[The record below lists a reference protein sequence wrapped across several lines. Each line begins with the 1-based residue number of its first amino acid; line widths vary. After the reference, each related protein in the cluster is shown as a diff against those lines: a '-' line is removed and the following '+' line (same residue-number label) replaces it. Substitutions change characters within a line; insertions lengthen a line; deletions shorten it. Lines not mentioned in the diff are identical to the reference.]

1 MMPALLIRMCSG
13 PCQPAV
19 NARTDSRSAT
29 SRRATWIASFP
40 VALRRSAATCSPAS
54 GRRTASVTS
63 APLAARARAV
73 STPMPEP
80 APVTIAR
87 LPDRSTPSITSEA
100 VLSRPNGVV
109 KSWDM

>member
-1 MMPALLIRMCSG
+1 
-13 PCQPAV
+13 
-19 NARTDSRSAT
+19 
-29 SRRATWIASFP
+29 
-40 VALRRSAATCSPAS
+40 
-54 GRRTASVTS
+54 
-63 APLAARARAV
+63 
-73 STPMPEP
+73 MPEP